1 VAGRTG
7 AFVPTHQRTV
17 TRQAHKQVRTTA
29 TMSRTAAS
37 DPVRGRGCQAGVRAW
52 VRPAVHGPGRAG
64 RIERVTAPAPSYVDI
79 DARPLAPPPVD
90 ALLLVSF
97 GGPEAPE
104 HVLPFLQNV
113 TRGRDIPA
121 ARLEEVS
128 RHYLEVFAGVS
139 PINAQA
145 RALKAAL
152 EAELAA
158 HGPDLPVYWGNR
170 NWHPLLSR
178 ALEQMRE
185 DGRRHALAVVTSAFP
200 SYSGCRQYRE
210 DWARARVEVG
220 QGTPLVS
227 KLRHYWAEEG
237 FLGPMARNVAATQ
250 PSPGARLVFTAH
262 SIPTSMAESSGP
274 PGVDGAYTRTLR
286 SAAAGVVERL
296 RGDWEWDLVFQ
307 SRSGPPSV
315 PWLEPD
321 VGDHLCALH
330 AAGVREAVMVP
341 IGFTSD
347 HVEVLYDLDVQVQ
360 EQVTGLAGFVAKRA
374 ATVGTDPEF
383 VAMLRSLVVER
394 LVGEEQPSHGAL
406 ATHDRCPG
414 GCCPAP
420 ACRGGTGAPR

>member
-1 VAGRTG
+1 MGGQPPA
-7 AFVPTHQRTV
+7 
-17 TRQAHKQVRTTA
+17 
-29 TMSRTAAS
+29 
-37 DPVRGRGCQAGVRAW
+37 VRGHA
-52 VRPAVHGPGRAG
+52 RAG
-64 RIERVTAPAPSYVDI
+64 RIGRVTAPAPSYDDL

-113 TRGRDIPA
+113 TQGRDIPP
-121 ARLEEVS
+121 ARLEEVG
-128 RHYLEVFAGVS
+128 RHYLEVFGGVS

-170 NWHPLLSR
+170 NWHPLLPA
-178 ALEQMRE
+178 ALEQMRD

-210 DWARARVEVG
+210 DWTRARVEVG
-220 QGTPLVS
+220 EGAPLVS
-227 KLRHYWAEEG
+227 KLRHYLAEEG
-237 FLGPMARNVAATQ
+237 FLSPMARNVAATQ
-250 PSPGARLVFTAH
+250 PAPGARLVFTAH
-262 SIPTSMAESSGP
+262 SIPVSMADSSGP
-274 PGVDGAYTRTLR
+274 PGEQGAYVRALRT
-286 SAAAGVVERL
+286 AAAAVVERL
-296 RGDWEWDLVFQ
+296 TGDWEWDLVFQ

-321 VGDHLCALH
+321 VGDHLRALH

-347 HVEVLYDLDVQVQ
+347 HVEVLYDLDVQAQ
-360 EQVTGLAGFVAKRA
+360 EQVAGLPGFVAKRA

-394 LVGEEQPSHGAL
+394 LSGQELPSHGGL
-406 ATHDRCPG
+406 ATHDRCPA

-420 ACRGGTGAPR
+420 ARRGGTGVRR